1 VRVVADLDDEEDDDE
16 AMAKYAARGPG
27 PLHVAIARRE
37 RGPREAATARC
48 AVRDGVARA
57 GTRAM
62 SERLFG
68 ASVRRRE
75 DARLVTGRGR
85 YVADVALPGMLH
97 VAVSRSVHAHARIA
111 RIDATEAR
119 CRPGVVHVLLPSDV
133 AALPRMPLL
142 PHPSLQAPVC
152 PEILPQEIASYA
164 GQPLALVVAE
174 RADQSA
180 DAAEALRVEYEPL
193 PVVASLD
200 DALRLD
206 GPRVHPGGNVVSRFT
221 QGVGDP
227 TGAFARADVVL
238 RRRFR
243 LHRGAGMAMETRAI
257 AARWD
262 ADLGQITVWSTT
274 QAPQILRR
282 MLARYLGLPEHAVRV
297 VTQDIGGGF
306 GPKAIVYAEDILVPW
321 LARTLG
327 RPVRFVETRREHL
340 LAVTQE
346 RDQWHDVELG
356 LTREG
361 HITALRDVFVHDCG
375 AFVSWGLIVPLITS
389 VSVPGPYRVPN
400 YEVTFTA
407 AYTNRVPVTPVRGA
421 GRPQAVFVMERM
433 LDLAAEHLGLDRVA
447 IRAENLI
454 QPHEFPYDVGLISRD
469 GSPRRYDSGN
479 YPECLRRAAEAV
491 GWDAFAAERERARGE
506 GRALGIGFA
515 LFVEDTGL
523 GPYEGIRV
531 RVDPLGR
538 VFVFS
543 GASSQGQAHE
553 TTLAQIVADGL
564 SVPFDQVTVVPG
576 DTAGIPY
583 GVGTFAS
590 RVAVLAGASAVQAA
604 AEVRKKALAV
614 AADHLE
620 AAPEDLILDD
630 GRIAVRGAP
639 GRGLRL
645 GDVAAIATAPRPG
658 YAVPGGMDPGLEA
671 ASYVHVMQSTYSSG
685 AHAAVV
691 EVDAE
696 TGAVRLLRYVAVD
709 DCGAMINPMV
719 VEGQVHGGIA
729 HGVGNALHEKVAYD
743 AAGQL
748 MTATLMDY
756 ALPRAS
762 DLPALDVHHVVT
774 PSPLNPLGVKGAG
787 EGGTL
792 PAPAAIANAVVD
804 ALRST
809 GVDVTEMPLTPERL
823 WRLIRSA
830 TPR

>member
-1 VRVVADLDDEEDDDE
+1 
-16 AMAKYAARGPG
+16 
-27 PLHVAIARRE
+27 
-37 RGPREAATARC
+37 
-48 AVRDGVARA
+48 
-57 GTRAM
+57 M

-75 DARLVTGRGR
+75 DARLITGQGR

-97 VAVSRSVHAHARIA
+97 VAVHRSAHAHARLA
-111 RIDATEAR
+111 GIDAAPAR
-119 CRPGVVHVLLPSDV
+119 RRPGVVHVMVPADV

-142 PHPSLQAPVC
+142 PHPSLTAPVC
-152 PEILPQEIASYA
+152 PEILPREIASYA

-174 RADQSA
+174 GADQAA
-180 DAAEALRVEYEPL
+180 DAADAVRVEYEPL
-193 PVVASLD
+193 PAVASLD
-200 DALRLD
+200 DALRPG
-206 GPRVHPGGNVVSRFT
+206 GPRVHPGGNVVSRFA
-221 QGVGDP
+221 QRVGDP
-227 TGAFARADVVL
+227 EGALARADVVL
-238 RRRFR
+238 RERFR

-257 AARWD
+257 AARWE
-262 ADLGQITVWSTT
+262 AELGQLTVWSTT

-306 GPKAIVYAEDILVPW
+306 GPKAIVYAEDILVPL
-321 LARTLG
+321 LARALG

-346 RDQWHDVELG
+346 RDQWHEVELG

-361 HITALRDVFVHDCG
+361 RIAALRDAFAHDCG
-375 AFVSWGLIVPLITS
+375 AFVSWGIIVPLITS

-407 AYTNRVPVTPVRGA
+407 VYTNRVPVTPVRGA

-447 IRAENLI
+447 IRARNLI
-454 QPHEFPYDVGLISRD
+454 EPHEFPYDVGLTSRD

-479 YPECLRRAAEAV
+479 YPECLRRVAEAA
-491 GWDAFAAERERARGE
+491 GWAGFAAERERARSA

-564 SVPFDQVTVVPG
+564 SVPLEQVTVVPG

-590 RVAVLAGASAVQAA
+590 RVAVLASASAVQAA

-620 AAPEDLILDD
+620 AAPEDLSLED

-671 ASYVHVMQSTYSSG
+671 SGYVHVVQSTYSSG

-691 EVDAE
+691 EVDVE
-696 TGAVRLLRYVAVD
+696 TGAVRLVRYVAVD
-709 DCGAMINPMV
+709 DCGTMINPMV

-729 HGVGNALHEKVAYD
+729 HGIGNALLEEVAYD

-748 MTATLMDY
+748 LTGTLMDY

-762 DLPALDVHHVVT
+762 DVPALDVHHVVT

-792 PAPAAIANAVVD
+792 PAPAAIANAVID
-804 ALRST
+804 AIDAPGLR
-809 GVDVTEMPLTPERL
+809 VAEMPLTRERL
-823 WRLIRSA
+823 WRLLRA
-830 TPR
+830 ARTAANPTP